1 MFQRGRRG
9 EEIRSKGRGESGD
22 HRESL
27 VPKVVGDEGE
37 EGTYREKVGV
47 VDVLERSSI
56 VVVVEVLRALR
67 A

>member
-1 MFQRGRRG
+1 M
-9 EEIRSKGRGESGD
+9 
-22 HRESL
+22 

-47 VDVLERSSI
+47 VDVLEKSSI